1 MYWAAL
7 QPYLEAHRL
16 LSHDKV
22 EGVIDQLER
31 MVASLQPLRDPAV
44 ERIVKAV
51 EALKAQPDHSL
62 PKLRESWKEISAG
75 MIELGK
81 DVSLPPDAPMVKVF
95 RCPMKKAN
103 WLQLGDETANPY
115 YGSEMY
121 NCGSAVE
128 SLPKATQSSSPRRNV
143 VTGSRVLA
151 VPRSAVI
158 DTGDDTIVYVES
170 TPGIYDMKSV
180 KLGPIAGEFYP
191 VLSGLDEGD
200 RVVTVGAFLV
210 DAENRLNPTRSEP
223 QMNTDEHR

>member
-1 MYWAAL
+1 
-7 QPYLEAHRL
+7 
-16 LSHDKV
+16 
-22 EGVIDQLER
+22 
-31 MVASLQPLRDPAV
+31 PLRDPAV

-51 EALKAQPDHSL
+51 EALKAQPDRSL

-128 SLPKATQSSSPRRNV
+128 SLPKATQSSSPKRNV
-143 VTGSRVLA
+143 VTGSRILA

-223 QMNTDEHR
+223 PMNTHEHR